1 MTRRMIFHHPLPLIP
16 DAASASGIRPV
27 QMRRAFE
34 ELGYEVWEVTGYTKE
49 RGRLAS
55 EVRYAIRCGV
65 RFDFC
70 YSESSTMPMTMTNP
84 THLPTRP
91 FLDVGFFRSLRR
103 NGVPVGQFLRDIYWV
118 FPNYR
123 ESLPFFKLRA
133 ALAAYEWDMRTLRH
147 HVDRVFLPSLKVGEY
162 INLGNVPVSA
172 LEPGHGHA
180 EPLSGPEEGASLF
193 YVGGIGP
200 GYKLHELFAAV
211 KRAWEEKNLDVR
223 LTVCLRS
230 EEWDAVKHE
239 YEQWACPAIEI
250 VHGHGNS
257 LREYFERT
265 NIAAIVVD
273 LDEYWKL
280 GVPVKL
286 YEYVGAGKPVM
297 VTKGSLAGDMVERME
312 LGWTVDNS
320 PEAVVELLERLA
332 NDPQEIQRVRA
343 RVLSQRDAHTWL
355 ERAQQAAEE
364 LTGAPVPED
373 EEKRD
378 SPTGTKTVAAKSGI

>member
-1 MTRRMIFHHPLPLIP
+1 MTRRMIFHHPLPLVP
-16 DAASASGIRPV
+16 DSASASGIRPV

-34 ELGYEVWEVTGYTKE
+34 ELGYEVWEVAGYTKE
-49 RGRLAS
+49 RGRLAA
-55 EVRYAIRCGV
+55 EVRYAIRRGV

-84 THLPTRP
+84 SHLPTRP
-91 FLDVGFFRSLRR
+91 FLDVGFFRLLRR

-118 FPNYR
+118 FSNYR

-133 ALAAYEWDMRTLRH
+133 ALAAYEWDMRTLRR

-180 EPLSGPEEGASLF
+180 EPLPGPEEGASLF

-200 GYKLHELFAAV
+200 GYKLHELFAGI
-211 KRAWEEKNLDVR
+211 KQAWEEKNLDVR

-230 EEWDAVKHE
+230 DEWDGVKHE
-239 YEQWACPAIEI
+239 YEQWTCPAIEV
-250 VHGHGNS
+250 VHAHGNG
-257 LREYFERT
+257 LREYFERA

-286 YEYVGAGKPVM
+286 YEYIGAGKPVM

-320 PEAVVELLERLA
+320 PDAVVELLERLA
-332 NDPQEIQRVRA
+332 NDPQEIRQARE
-343 RVLSQRDAHTWL
+343 RVLAQRDEHTWL
-355 ERAQQAAEE
+355 ERARRAAKE
-364 LTGAPVPED
+364 LTGV
-373 EEKRD
+373 
-378 SPTGTKTVAAKSGI
+378 SP

>member
-27 QMRRAFE
+27 QMKRSFE

-162 INLGNVPVSA
+162 INLGNVPISA

-343 RVLSQRDAHTWL
+343 RVLAQRDAHTWL
-355 ERAQQAAEE
+355 ERARQAAEE

>member
-1 MTRRMIFHHPLPLIP
+1 MTRRMVFHHPLPLIP

-27 QMRRAFE
+27 QMKRAFE
-34 ELGYEVWEVTGYTKE
+34 ELGYEVWEVAGYTKE
-49 RGRLAS
+49 RSRLAA

-84 THLPTRP
+84 NHLPTRP

-103 NGVPVGQFLRDIYWV
+103 SGVPVGQFLRDIYWV

-162 INLGNVPVSA
+162 INLGNVPISA

-180 EPLSGPEEGASLF
+180 EPLPGPEEGVSLF

-211 KRAWEEKNLDVR
+211 KQAREEKNLDVH

-239 YEQWACPAIEI
+239 YEQWACPAIEV
-250 VHGHGNS
+250 VHGHGNG
-257 LREYFERT
+257 LREYFERS

-286 YEYVGAGKPVM
+286 YEYIGAGKPVM
-297 VTKGSLAGDMVERME
+297 VTKGSLAGDMVESME

-320 PEAVVELLERLA
+320 PDAVVELLERLA
-332 NDPQEIQRVRA
+332 NDPQEIQQVRA
-343 RVLSQRDAHTWL
+343 RVLAQRDAHTWL
-355 ERAQQAAEE
+355 ERARQAVEE
-364 LTGAPVPED
+364 LTGASVPEAV
-373 EEKRD
+373 EERD
-378 SPTGTKTVAAKSGI
+378 PLTETKEVVVKNGL